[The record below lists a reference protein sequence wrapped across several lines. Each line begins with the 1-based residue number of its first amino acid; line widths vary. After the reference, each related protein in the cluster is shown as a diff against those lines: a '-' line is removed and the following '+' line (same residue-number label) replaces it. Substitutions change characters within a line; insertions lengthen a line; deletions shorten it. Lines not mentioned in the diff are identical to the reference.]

1 MRTTRPI
8 YEKELDDFMSIFA
21 NAYPGI
27 DVSSP
32 EAWQRLRSRL
42 VRIAR
47 DPAVSNFALF
57 EEGKMRGIM
66 RLYDFTM
73 NLLSTRVLVGGVG
86 SLAVDLLHKKEQ
98 VAADMLRFYLRY
110 YKGKGACLA
119 ALYPFRPDFYR
130 RMGFGYGTKRSLYRV
145 RPDTL
150 PKGPRG
156 GQVSFLTAADRTA
169 MQTCFTRFMMRHN
182 GLMEHLN
189 HEWESLFATPSLKV
203 VGVWRS
209 GQLSGYLIFKFEKG
223 RGDHFLS
230 NDILVR
236 ELIYDSADDLLDL
249 LRFLQVQADQIEHIT
264 FYTQDESFHYLFH
277 DPRNDSGNLL
287 PQVYHESNTQ
297 GVGIMY
303 RVINVP
309 RLFEVLEGHNFGHI
323 TYRLKIR
330 LTDSFFPENAGS
342 TIIHFQDGRAS
353 RPDDGLFDG
362 EIDLDVA
369 EFSSLVIGA
378 VNFKRLVDYG
388 LAAISDQSAVDLI
401 DRLFA
406 APKPICLTEF

>member
-8 YEKELDDFMSIFA
+8 SEKELGDYMAIFA

-27 DVSSP
+27 DLSSP
-32 EAWQRLRSRL
+32 EAWQRFRSRL

-47 DPAVSNFALF
+47 DPAVNNFALF
-57 EEGKMRGIM
+57 EDGEMRGIM

-86 SLAVDLLHKKEQ
+86 GLAVDLLHKKEQ
-98 VAADMLRFYLRY
+98 IAADMLRFYLRH
-110 YKGKGACLA
+110 YKAKGACLA

-130 RMGFGYGTKRSLYRV
+130 RMGFGYGTKRSLYRI
-145 RPDTL
+145 RPDSL
-150 PKGPRG
+150 PKGPG
-156 GQVSFLTAADRTA
+156 AGQVSFLTEADRDVLQA
-169 MQTCFTRFMMRHN
+169 CYDRFMIRHN
-182 GLMEHLN
+182 GLMERLN
-189 HEWESLFATPSLKV
+189 YEWDALFATPSLKV
-203 VGVWRS
+203 VGVWRNN
-209 GQLSGYLIFKFEKG
+209 QLSGYLIFKFEKG
-223 RGDHFLS
+223 QGDHFLS

-236 ELIYDSADDLLDL
+236 EFIYDSATDLLDL
-249 LRFLQVQADQIEHIT
+249 LRFLHLQADQIERII

-303 RVINVP
+303 RVIDLP
-309 RLFEVLEGHNFGHI
+309 RLFEVLEGHSFGHV

-330 LTDSFFPENAGS
+330 LADTFFPEHAGS
-342 TIIHFQDGRAS
+342 YIFQFQDGRVS
-353 RPDDGLFDG
+353 RPHNDLFDG
-362 EIDLDVA
+362 EIRLDVA
-369 EFSSLVIGA
+369 EFSSLVVGA
-378 VNFKRLVDYG
+378 ISFKRLVDYG
-388 LAAISDQSAVDLI
+388 LATISDESAVDLI